1 MISIIKHATKHKI
14 KCKCTCGCLFSFEET
29 DLKPQKTQLKKA
41 IDCPQCGHEII
52 FFNESII
59 FGEA

>member
-1 MISIIKHATKHKI
+1 MIGTIKRGTKHKL

-29 DLKPQKTQLKKA
+29 DLKPQKTPIKKA

-52 FFNESII
+52 FFNMR
-59 FGEA
+59 